1 MSKKKILL
9 LSDDLRMSSGVG
21 TMSREFVKGTL
32 NHYDWVQ
39 IGGAIK
45 HPDEGKVFDLSAD
58 VKKELKLEVTPY
70 LKVYPTSGYGNPDML
85 REIMSIEKP
94 DAIMIYTDPRFWV
107 WLFQMEHEIRQEIPI
122 FYYNIWD
129 DLPYP
134 RWNENYY
141 ESCDLIMNISKQTH
155 NIVQNVCQRE
165 ERTEINSTYIP
176 HGINHKSFFPMT
188 KEQKQD
194 EKYIDFKKNAVKGVD
209 RDFILFYNAR
219 NIKRK
224 MVGDIILSYNK
235 FCGMLPKEK
244 ADKCL
249 LIMHTTPIDNNGTHL
264 PNVVKELCP
273 NGDVAFSDQKLS
285 DEALNYL
292 YNIADCTL
300 LISSNEGFGLS
311 GAESIICG
319 TPVIL
324 NVTGG
329 MQDQCGFKLD
339 GKYVTYKDYSE
350 IHSFHDYRKWE
361 NNDRLTHGE
370 WVKPVWPKTRS
381 LMGSVPTPYIF
392 DDRCDWNDVADRIKD
407 WYEVGREERKRCGMV
422 GHEWAISDDSMMSG
436 ESMCNNFV
444 EHMDKVFEE
453 WKPRKRFSVYKV

>member
-32 NHYDWVQ
+32 HKYDWVQ
-39 IGGAIK
+39 IAGAIK
-45 HPDEGKVFDLSAD
+45 HPDKGKVFDLSAD
-58 VKKELKLEVTPY
+58 VKKELELETAPY
-70 LKVYPTSGYGNPDML
+70 LKVYPTDGYGNPDML
-85 REIMSIEKP
+85 REIISIEKP
-94 DAIMIYTDPRFWV
+94 DAIMIYTDPRFWI
-107 WLFQMEHEIRQEIPI
+107 WLFQMEHELRQNIPI

-155 NIVQNVCQRE
+155 NIVQNVCERK
-165 ERTEINSTYIP
+165 ERTDVDSTYIP
-176 HGINHKSFFPMT
+176 HGINNQNFFPMT
-188 KEQKQD
+188 KEQKQED
-194 EKYIDFKKNAVKGVD
+194 KYLDFKKNAVKGVD
-209 RDFILFYNAR
+209 RDFVLFYNAR

-292 YNIADCTL
+292 YNIADCTV

-339 GKYVTYKDYSE
+339 GKYLTYKDYSE
-350 IHSFHDYRKWE
+350 VHSLHDWREWE

-392 DDRCDWNDVADRIKD
+392 DDRCDWNDVSDRIKD
-407 WYEVGREERKRCGMV
+407 WYEVGSEERERCGKI
-422 GHEWAISDDSMMSG
+422 GHEWAMSDDSMMSG
-436 ESMCNNFV
+436 EAMCNNFV
-444 EHMDKVFEE
+444 EHMDKLFET
-453 WKPRKRFSVYKV
+453 WKPRKRFSIYKV

>member
-58 VKKELKLEVTPY
+58 VKKELKLETTPY

-94 DAIMIYTDPRFWV
+94 EAIMIYTDPRFWV
-107 WLFQMEHEIRQEIPI
+107 WLFQMEHELRQEIPI

-155 NIVQNVCQRE
+155 NIVQNVCERR
-165 ERTEINSTYIP
+165 ERTDIDSTYIP
-176 HGINHKSFFPMT
+176 HGINHESFFPMT
-188 KEQKQD
+188 NEQKQD
-194 EKYIDFKKNAVKGVD
+194 EKYVDFKKNAVKGVD

-319 TPVIL
+319 TPVVL

-339 GKYVTYKDYSE
+339 GRYVTYKDYSE
-350 IHSFHDYRKWE
+350 VHSFHDYRKWE
-361 NNDRLTHGE
+361 DNDRLTHGE

-392 DDRCDWNDVADRIKD
+392 DDRCDWNDVADRVKD
-407 WYEVGREERKRCGMV
+407 WYDVGREERKRCGKI
-422 GHEWAISDDSMMSG
+422 GHEWVMSDDAMMSG
-436 ESMCNNFV
+436 KAMCNNFI
-444 EHMDKVFEE
+444 EHMDKVFET

>member
-32 NHYDWVQ
+32 HKYDWVQ
-39 IGGAIK
+39 IAGAIK
-45 HPDEGKVFDLSAD
+45 HPDKGKVFDLSAD
-58 VKKELKLEVTPY
+58 VKKELELETTPY
-70 LKVYPTSGYGNPDML
+70 LKVYPTDGYGNPDML
-85 REIMSIEKP
+85 REIISIEKP
-94 DAIMIYTDPRFWV
+94 DAIMIYTDPRFWI
-107 WLFQMEHEIRQEIPI
+107 WLFQMEHELRQNIPI

-155 NIVQNVCQRE
+155 NIVQNVCERK
-165 ERTEINSTYIP
+165 ERTDVDSTYIP
-176 HGINHKSFFPMT
+176 HGINNQNFFPMT
-188 KEQKQD
+188 KEQKQED
-194 EKYIDFKKNAVKGVD
+194 KYLDFKKNAVKGVD
-209 RDFILFYNAR
+209 RDFVLFYNAR

-292 YNIADCTL
+292 YNIADCTV

-339 GKYVTYKDYSE
+339 GKYLTYKDYSE
-350 IHSFHDYRKWE
+350 VHSLHDWREWE

-392 DDRCDWNDVADRIKD
+392 DDRCDWNDVSDRIKD
-407 WYEVGREERKRCGMV
+407 WYEVGSEERERCGKI
-422 GHEWAISDDSMMSG
+422 GHEWAMSDDSMMSG
-436 ESMCNNFV
+436 EAMCNNFV
-444 EHMDKVFEE
+444 EHMDKLFET
-453 WKPRKRFSVYKV
+453 WKPRKRFSIYKV

>member
-32 NHYDWVQ
+32 HKYDWVQ

-45 HPDEGKVFDLSAD
+45 HPDKGKVFDLSAD
-58 VKKELKLEVTPY
+58 VKKELELETTPY
-70 LKVYPTSGYGNPDML
+70 LKVYPTDGYGNPDML
-85 REIMSIEKP
+85 REIISIEKP
-94 DAIMIYTDPRFWV
+94 DAIMIYTDPRFWI
-107 WLFQMEHEIRQEIPI
+107 WLFQMEHELRQNIPI

-155 NIVQNVCQRE
+155 NIVQNVCERK
-165 ERTEINSTYIP
+165 ERTDVDSTYIP
-176 HGINHKSFFPMT
+176 HGINNQNFFPMT
-188 KEQKQD
+188 KEQKQED
-194 EKYIDFKKNAVKGVD
+194 KYLDFKKNAVKGVD
-209 RDFILFYNAR
+209 RDFVLFYNAR

-292 YNIADCTL
+292 YNIADCTV

-339 GKYVTYKDYSE
+339 GKYLTYKDYSE
-350 IHSFHDYRKWE
+350 VHSLHDWREWE

-392 DDRCDWNDVADRIKD
+392 DDRCDWNDVSDRIKD
-407 WYEVGREERKRCGMV
+407 WYEVGSEERERCGKI
-422 GHEWAISDDSMMSG
+422 GHEWAMSDDSMMSG
-436 ESMCNNFV
+436 EAMCNNFV
-444 EHMDKVFEE
+444 EHMDKLFET
-453 WKPRKRFSVYKV
+453 WKPRKRFSIYKV